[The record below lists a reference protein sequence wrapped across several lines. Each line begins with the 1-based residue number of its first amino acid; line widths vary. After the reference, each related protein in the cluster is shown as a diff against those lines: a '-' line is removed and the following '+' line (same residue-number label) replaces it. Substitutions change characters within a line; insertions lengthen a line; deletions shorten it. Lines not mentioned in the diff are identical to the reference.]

1 MVSPVEDS
9 GQFTS
14 GGFPAVLRGFVRGAA
29 DGRLDV
35 STAGSAAHLFLEAG
49 QVRAVVSEA
58 EQEKLGS
65 WLVARGVMDAQ
76 QMAILLLRQPEGVRY
91 GSFLVMEGV
100 LDAERLE
107 RELEAQAVAIVARLL
122 FAAGEFVLDR
132 SVRLP
137 NDAATIEMTTAS
149 LLVAAVRATSELPAL
164 LNLAPPDRFPASAED
179 VLLQLQHVQ
188 LSPGEGYLLSR
199 VDGAGSVATL
209 QRLVPLPKEQF
220 VRSLGALLA
229 AGLVELR
236 ERPVAKPQPASE
248 LAERARSHAASA
260 PKPAQEEELAY
271 SALERKEH
279 EEVLRLASVIGQQ
292 DFYLRLGLP
301 RAAGNEQVQ
310 TRYREMVRTYHP
322 DRARER
328 HLRSLQA
335 ELGTV
340 YRALQEA
347 YETLSVAEARK
358 RYDRAAATATAQSSR
373 SYLSD
378 EAQQEEARRNLVRT
392 NIAQAR
398 KLMSQNDFGPAAELL
413 DQAVRVM
420 PEPETLLLLA
430 QVEFR
435 NPMWAQRALDRLRH
449 AVALNPKFTKGWLEL
464 ANYWGMR
471 GQADRQKQCLEKIL
485 SYDPGNKDARAALN
499 AVIEAQPKKR
509 FF

>member
-1 MVSPVEDS
+1 MVGAAPDS
-9 GQFTS
+9 GRFE
-14 GGFPAVLRGFVRGAA
+14 GGAFPAVLRGFVRAAA

-35 STAGSAAHLFLEAG
+35 DAASGRARLWLESG
-49 QVRAVVSEA
+49 QVRAVVSDA
-58 EQEKLGS
+58 ESEKLGS
-65 WLVARGVMDAQ
+65 WLVARRVMDAE

-91 GSFLVMEGV
+91 GSFLVTEGV

-122 FAAGEFVLDR
+122 FTEGEFSLDR
-132 SVRLP
+132 SDRLP

-149 LLVAAVRATSELPAL
+149 LLVAAVRATSEVQAL
-164 LNLAPPDRFPASAED
+164 MNLAPSDHFPASTED
-179 VLLQLQHVQ
+179 ALLQLQHVQ

-209 QRLVPLPKEQF
+209 QRLVPLPREQF
-220 VRSLGALLA
+220 VRSLVALLA

-236 ERPVAKPQPASE
+236 ERPVARPQPASE
-248 LAERARSHAASA
+248 LAERARPAPVAA
-260 PKPAQEEELAY
+260 KPAPEELAY

-279 EEVLRLASVIGQQ
+279 EEVLRLATVIGQQ
-292 DFYLRLGLP
+292 DYYLRLGLT
-301 RAAGNEQVQ
+301 RLAGADQIG
-310 TRYREMVRTYHP
+310 TRYRELVRTYHP

-335 ELGTV
+335 ELGSI

-347 YETLSVAEARK
+347 FETLSVVDARK
-358 RYDRAAATATAQSSR
+358 RYDQAQTSAAQQSR
-373 SYLSD
+373 GYLSN
-378 EAQQEEARRNLVRT
+378 EAQEEETRRNLVRT
-392 NIAQAR
+392 NIGQAR
-398 KLMSQNDFGPAAELL
+398 RLMSQNDFGPAAELL
-413 DQAVRVM
+413 DQAVRLM
-420 PEPETLLLLA
+420 PDPETLLLLA

-449 AVALNPKFTKGWLEL
+449 AVSLNPKFTKGWLEL

-471 GQADRQKQCLEKIL
+471 GQADRQKQCLEKVL
-485 SYDPGNKDARAALN
+485 SYDPANKDARAALN
-499 AVIEAQPKKR
+499 AIIEAQPKRR